1 MIDIDQAYKAELEEL
16 KLAICDWPESG
27 EDFGNQ
33 AFGVFRLWMRLAGYL
48 SEDENETIAA
58 MRGYAL
64 DLMRFGSAMQ
74 RKAGF

>member
-16 KLAICDWPESG
+16 KLAICDCPESG

-48 SEDENETIAA
+48 SEDENETISA
-58 MRGYAL
+58 MREYAL
-64 DLMRFGSAMQ
+64 GLMRFGSAMQ

>member
-16 KLAICDWPESG
+16 KQAICEWPESG

-33 AFGVFRLWMRLAGYL
+33 AFGAFRLWMRLAGYL

-58 MRGYAL
+58 FREYAL